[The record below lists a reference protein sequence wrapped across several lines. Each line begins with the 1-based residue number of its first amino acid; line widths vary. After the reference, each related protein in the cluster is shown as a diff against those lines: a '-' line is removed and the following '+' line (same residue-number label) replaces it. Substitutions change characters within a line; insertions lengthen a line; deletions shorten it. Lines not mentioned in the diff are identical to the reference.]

1 MGKYQNKMQQYNETT
16 TLRQFRGDRSSHR
29 GYIEYTKHSNLSF
42 IDRPQYCIMK
52 TMLCQ
57 VQSCIYRVGN
67 HSEQGAFHSA
77 QNSGNVC
84 QESNITDHFGTVRP
98 EYLGPGLWRWF
109 MHFDRNVPHH
119 LTTIVAPCTSP
130 LYPVY
135 EYNNQTRGGLGRVCS
150 TGMYLSVGNF
160 RNFNTNFLLNVKP
173 PKSLHSTSIPHP
185 GANTSVESLFACQ
198 WLVCSSYFIKCF
210 MFLASRIIVP
220 P

>member
-1 MGKYQNKMQQYNETT
+1 MTHLVISEYWRRLLRAQSWTHPFLRDLYEWNKGIIS
-16 TLRQFRGDRSSHR
+16 LVA
-29 GYIEYTKHSNLSF
+29 IW
-42 IDRPQYCIMK
+42 
-52 TMLCQ
+52 
-57 VQSCIYRVGN
+57 N
-67 HSEQGAFHSA
+67 HNEQGAFHSA
-77 QNSGNVC
+77 QNFGNAC

-98 EYLGPGLWRWF
+98 EYLGPDLWRWF

-173 PKSLHSTSIPHP
+173 PKSLHSTPIPHP
-185 GANTSVESLFACQ
+185 GANISVESLLACQ

-220 P
+220 R